1 MRQTRMGEA
10 TTPGTSRWSKAAT
23 IYFDRKLI
31 TILAM
36 GFASGLPFL
45 LTSVTLS
52 AWLAQAGIAKTLI
65 GFMSW
70 ASSVYALKFLWSP
83 IVDRANL
90 PVLTKLLGRRR
101 AWMVIAQLMCIGA
114 MIGLGLTNP
123 AENLG
128 VTAAWVV
135 ALAFASA
142 TQDIVIDAYRI
153 EYLEQSQFGA
163 GAAMT
168 TLGYRIGVLASGGGA
183 LILADAAGW
192 AVSYAVMGALMVVG
206 LITTFVS
213 PEPQSNTAPQKIENY
228 AVWVKEAVA
237 KPFSDFMSRPNAWAI
252 LAFIALYK
260 YGDALLAIMS
270 NPFYVDLGF
279 TLTQIGLVTKTY
291 GVAMTMIGSFV
302 GGILVMRFGLMPTLF
317 WGGVAMGASNLL
329 YVLLAALGNNLP
341 AFIAVIS
348 VENFANGLGGVAAIA
363 YLSSLCNVAFTATQ
377 YALMTSFMAF
387 TRTILA
393 SGGGWLA
400 DKVDWMT
407 YFTITTFA
415 AIPGLALLLWLMKK
429 YPAATPVDK
438 PVATDD

>member
-1 MRQTRMGEA
+1 MGDAIAPELKE
-10 TTPGTSRWSKAAT
+10 TRWSKAAA

-52 AWLAQAGIAKTLI
+52 AWLAQAGIAKTMI

-83 IVDRANL
+83 IVDRARL
-90 PVLTKLLGRRR
+90 PVLTKLFGRRR
-101 AWMVIAQLMCIGA
+101 AWMFLSQLMCIGA
-114 MIGLGLTNP
+114 MIGLGLTSP
-123 AENLG
+123 GENLG

-183 LILADAAGW
+183 LIIADAASW
-192 AVSYAVMGALMVVG
+192 AVSYAVMGALMVIG

-213 PEPQSNTAPQKIENY
+213 PEPQTNAAPEKVEGY
-228 AVWVKEAVA
+228 AVWFKQAVFD
-237 KPFSDFMSRPNAWAI
+237 PFADFMNRPQAWTI
-252 LAFIALYK
+252 LLFIALYK
-260 YGDALLAIMS
+260 YGDALLAIMA

-291 GVAMTMIGSFV
+291 GVAMTMAGSFV

-329 YVLLAALGNNLP
+329 YVLLAAVGNDITV
-341 AFIAVIS
+341 FVAVIS
-348 VENFANGLGGVAAIA
+348 VENFANGLGGVASIA

-429 YPAATPVDK
+429 YPAQTPALTPTAAED
-438 PVATDD
+438 

>member
-1 MRQTRMGEA
+1 MSDTNA
-10 TTPGTSRWSKAAT
+10 ASSRWSQVAA
-23 IYFDRKLI
+23 IYLDRKLI

-83 IVDRANL
+83 VIDRAPL
-90 PVLTKLLGRRR
+90 PWLTKKIGRRR
-101 AWMVIAQLMCIGA
+101 SWMLVAQLMCMA
-114 MIGLGLTNP
+114 SMVGLGLTNP
-123 AENLG
+123 GENLG
-128 VTAAWVV
+128 LTAAWVV
-135 ALAFASA
+135 ALAFSSA

-153 EYLEQSQFGA
+153 EYLEKSQYGA

-183 LILADAAGW
+183 LIIADASGW
-192 AVSYAVMGALMVVG
+192 AVSYAAMAVLMIIG
-206 LITTFVS
+206 LFTTLIS
-213 PEPQSNTAPQKIENY
+213 PEPQAETAPASKGDY
-228 AVWVKEAVA
+228 GAWFKTAVVDPLA
-237 KPFSDFMSRPNAWAI
+237 DFMGRPHAWAI

-260 YGDALLAIMS
+260 YGDALLAVMA

-291 GVAMTMIGSFV
+291 GVAMTMLGSFA
-302 GGILVMRFGLMPTLF
+302 GGILVLRFGLMRTLF

-329 YVLLAALGNNLP
+329 YVLLAMLGNNIY

-363 YLSSLCNVAFTATQ
+363 YLSSLCHVAFTATQ

-400 DKVDWMT
+400 DKVDWLV

-415 AIPGLALLLWLMKK
+415 AIPGLVLLAWLMKK
-429 YPAATPVDK
+429 FPAQK
-438 PVATDD
+438 

>member
-1 MRQTRMGEA
+1 MADAVSSSPHPSWR
-10 TTPGTSRWSKAAT
+10 
-23 IYFDRKLI
+23 IYLDRRLI

-52 AWLAQAGIAKTLI
+52 AWLAQAGIAKTMI

-83 IVDRANL
+83 VVDRMPL
-90 PVLTKLLGRRR
+90 PWLTKRMGRRR
-101 AWMVIAQLMCIGA
+101 SWMVLSQIMCMAA
-114 MIGLGLTNP
+114 MVGLGLTSP
-123 AENLG
+123 GDNLG
-128 VTAAWVV
+128 LTAVWVV

-153 EYLEQSQFGA
+153 EYLEQSQYGA

-192 AVSYAVMGALMVVG
+192 AVSYAIMAALMALG

-213 PEPQSNTAPQKIENY
+213 PEPKSSQAVVHEKNY
-228 AVWVKEAVA
+228 ALWFKAAVVN
-237 KPFSDFMSRPNAWAI
+237 PFADFMSRPNALAI

-291 GVAMTMIGSFV
+291 GVAMTMLGSFV
-302 GGILVMRFGLMPTLF
+302 GGVLVMRFGLMATLF
-317 WGGVAMGASNLL
+317 WGGVAMGGSNLL
-329 YVLLAALGNNLP
+329 YVVLAVLGNNVP
-341 AFIAVIS
+341 AFVAVIS

-363 YLSSLCNVAFTATQ
+363 YLSSLCNIAFTATQ

-400 DKVDWMT
+400 DRVDWTT
-407 YFTITTFA
+407 YFVITTFA

-429 YPAATPVDK
+429 YPAHTPATP
-438 PVATDD
+438 PVLSDG